1 MAPNPSTPQK
11 RALFQQLLALELQ
24 PDAPAEQFVALA
36 TEAIKRSEPLIAFDV
51 TSVALERYPGHKRL
65 LQKRVE
71 AYVRAGSIERAR
83 EILEELRRNSAHDD
97 EETLGF
103 FGRIDKQL
111 YWTHRDKAD
120 APRYLRLALD
130 GYLDAFRR
138 TRGYWTGINAATL
151 AACDGQIE
159 LAGKLAR
166 EVEQLCT
173 PLLAKTTDQREQY
186 FLLATLGEA
195 ALVLRD
201 ESTAEQWYRQAA
213 VAAGRNYGDIASTR
227 RNLRMLLRSRGESDQ
242 IVTDWLPIP
251 RVIVFTGH
259 MLDRPDRPTPRFPA
273 SLVDA
278 VAAQIKSRVNKAG
291 VSYAFASAACG
302 SDLLFLQA
310 AIDAGADVQVV
321 LPFSRED
328 FFKSSVEFAGEPYAK
343 LFWNMV
349 DESSDRVRVTQ
360 LSTKPSMNVYKDFE
374 YANRILYGL
383 ARVRSLELGTE
394 LSAMCVW
401 NIQPGDGAGGTADAV
416 NAWRAAGLK
425 PEIIDLQMIAKAK
438 GISSPPSS
446 APAPQTIAAPPAPTR
461 LAAMLFADAKGFS
474 KLPDDRMLPF
484 VEQYLGLLRK
494 MLDSA
499 GIKPML
505 LNTWGDGLYMVFES
519 ARDAGTFALQL
530 CDALERA
537 RSAGKLELDI
547 RLRVAL
553 HAGPVL
559 PCHNPATDRPD
570 VIGTHVTRA
579 ARLEPVTPTG
589 QVYSTEAFAAL
600 AYAEHVDA
608 FRCDYVGPTAL
619 DKKYGTVRAYHV
631 RWWK

>member
-1 MAPNPSTPQK
+1 MAEQTTPT
-11 RALFQQLLALELQ
+11 RSLFQQLQALELQ
-24 PDAPAEQFVALA
+24 PDAPVQHFVALA
-36 TEAIKRSEPLIAFDV
+36 TQAIKRSEPLIAFDV
-51 TSVALERYPGHKRL
+51 TSVALERFPGHTRL

-83 EILEELRRNSAHDD
+83 EILEELRRNSSHDD

-103 FGRIDKQL
+103 FGRIDKHL
-111 YWTHRDKAD
+111 YWANREKPD
-120 APRYLRLALD
+120 AQRYLHLALE

-151 AACDGQIE
+151 AACDGQDE
-159 LAGKLAR
+159 LAAGLAR
-166 EVEQLCT
+166 EVEKLCT
-173 PLLAKTTDQREQY
+173 PLLSKTTESRDQY

-195 ALVLRD
+195 ALVLKD
-201 ESTAEQWYRQAA
+201 ETSAEQWYRQAA
-213 VAAGRNYGDIASTR
+213 IAAGRNYGDIASTR
-227 RNLRMLLRSRGESDQ
+227 RNLRMLLRSRSESEQ

-310 AIDAGADVQVV
+310 AIDAGADVHVV
-321 LPFSRED
+321 LPFSRDE

-401 NIQPGDGAGGTADAV
+401 NNQPGDGAGGTADAV

-438 GISSPPSS
+438 GVSSPPSS
-446 APAPQTIAAPPAPTR
+446 APAPHISAGPPPAPTR

-505 LNTWGDGLYMVFES
+505 LNTWGDGLYMVFET

-537 RSAGKLELDI
+537 RAAGKLELDI